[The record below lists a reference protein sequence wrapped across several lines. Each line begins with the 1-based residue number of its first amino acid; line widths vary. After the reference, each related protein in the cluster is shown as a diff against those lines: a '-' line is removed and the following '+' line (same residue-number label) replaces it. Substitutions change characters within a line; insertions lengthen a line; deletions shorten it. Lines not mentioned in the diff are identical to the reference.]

1 MYLFASAGNMEGGGG
16 RVDSP
21 KGGAAGSSAGPVID
35 KTLDPLVKKWMD
47 EKTTE
52 TKEKVHTA
60 LIIQYFDELFH
71 RLAPEAVRQVPPQGA

>member
-1 MYLFASAGNMEGGGG
+1 MEGGGG

-21 KGGAAGSSAGPVID
+21 KGGAAGSPRPVID

-52 TKEKVHTA
+52 TKEKVHRSLYTQYLESFQGWLLRSSDRHLLRA
-60 LIIQYFDELFH
+60 LGLTT
-71 RLAPEAVRQVPPQGA
+71 

>member
-1 MYLFASAGNMEGGGG
+1 MEGGGG

-21 KGGAAGSSAGPVID
+21 KGGAAGSPRPVID

-52 TKEKVHTA
+52 TKEKVHRSVYT
-60 LIIQYFDELFH
+60 
-71 RLAPEAVRQVPPQGA
+71 VP